1 MTRTDN
7 PMKIYALTLGM
18 FMVNNY
24 LVVNPDTRRAI
35 LIDACEDYQSILRQ
49 LDQLKAE
56 LVYLINTHGH
66 GDHIAG
72 NGAIIE
78 RTGAKLMIHRLD
90 EPFLRDPNLNMS
102 ALLGVSLQSPPPDR
116 FLEEGD
122 VVEMDGI
129 RLQVLHTPGHTPGHI
144 SLLADGVAFVGDVIF
159 RESIG
164 RTDFP
169 YASHEQ
175 LVETIRTKIYTL
187 PEDTVLLN
195 GHGPETT
202 VRHEKAFNPFV
213 RG

>member
-35 LIDACEDYQSILRQ
+35 LIDACEDYANILRQ
-49 LDQLKAE
+49 LDALKAE

-72 NGAIIE
+72 NGPILE
-78 RTGAKLMIHRLD
+78 RTGARLLIHRLD

-102 ALLGVSLQSPPPDR
+102 AMLGVTLQSPSPDR
-116 FLEEGD
+116 YLEEGD

-144 SLLADGVAFVGDVIF
+144 SLLANGIAFVGDVIF

-175 LVETIRTKIYTL
+175 LIDTIRTKIYTL
-187 PEDTVLLN
+187 PDDTVLLN